1 MKWGCATAGS
11 MRFFDRCRALAL
23 MLLAAVAGPA
33 SAHKSSDAYLQLAA
47 TPSGISLRVDV
58 ALRDLDVALDLDAN
72 ADGRLT
78 WGEVRTAWPAIDAYV
93 RSRVQVAG
101 CDLQAASPA
110 LERRIDGAY
119 AALLLSATCNMPT
132 EPLIRYTLLGD
143 VDPTHRGIARIDA
156 PGQPATLRVL
166 DPARPAL
173 FDAAVPRQQAA
184 ADAVGA
190 ASAASHASA
199 AVAPLTE
206 AKLASSAAATEPAS
220 EAHGFL
226 REGIRHIVT
235 GYDHVLFLLCLLLPS
250 VMRRTPEGWQPV
262 DRLSQAVWPVAGIVT
277 AFTVAHSITLALAAM
292 KWVSLPPSFIEPAI
306 AITIILAA
314 LDNLRSIFHGRRVI
328 VTFLFGLIHG
338 FGFAGVLAEL
348 NLPTAQFAWA
358 LLQFNLGLELG
369 QLLIVGVA
377 ASLLF
382 ALRRGTQYP
391 AWAIRGGSV
400 AAIAIGVLWFVE
412 RTANVSL
419 MPL

>member
-1 MKWGCATAGS
+1 
-11 MRFFDRCRALAL
+11 MRFFDGWKALAL
-23 MLLAAVAGPA
+23 MLTIALAGPA
-33 SAHKSSDAYLQLAA
+33 GAHKSSDAYLQLERVPA
-47 TPSGISLRVDV
+47 GISLRVDV

-78 WGEVRTAWPAIDAYV
+78 WGEIRTAWPAVDAYV
-93 RSRVQVAG
+93 RSRVRVSG
-101 CDLQAASPA
+101 CELQPASPV
-110 LERRIDGAY
+110 LETRIDGVY
-119 AALLLSATCNMPT
+119 AALVLTATCNVPA
-132 EPLIRYTLLGD
+132 EPVIRYTLLGD
-143 VDPTHRGIARIDA
+143 VDPTHRGIARIDV
-156 PGQPATLRVL
+156 PGQPPLLRVFE
-166 DPARPAL
+166 PSRPAAL
-173 FDAAVPRQQAA
+173 DAAAA
-184 ADAVGA
+184 PAP
-190 ASAASHASA
+190 SAAPAVTPDAA
-199 AVAPLTE
+199 AVA
-206 AKLASSAAATEPAS
+206 AAAAAAIKPAQVAGSTVSVATGEPAS

-226 REGIRHIVT
+226 REGIHHIVT

-250 VMRRTPEGWQPV
+250 VMRRTPEGWRPV
-262 DRLSQAVWPVAGIVT
+262 DRLSQAVWPVVGIVT

-306 AITIILAA
+306 AVTIILAA

-382 ALRRGTQYP
+382 ALRRGSQYP

-419 MPL
+419 MRL